1 MSLRLKLL
9 LQCGLRWK
17 SVRMQRRASQ
27 AFNCFNASC
36 SADWAPIE
44 EWAHCLGNP
53 GGFVSPETNSELN
66 TEPNDIRIGVNTD
79 GSNNGTHLYKY
90 VLSMRATIQ
99 FE

>member
-1 MSLRLKLL
+1 M
-9 LQCGLRWK
+9 
-17 SVRMQRRASQ
+17 
-27 AFNCFNASC
+27 
-36 SADWAPIE
+36 
-44 EWAHCLGNP
+44 
-53 GGFVSPETNSELN
+53 SPETNSELN